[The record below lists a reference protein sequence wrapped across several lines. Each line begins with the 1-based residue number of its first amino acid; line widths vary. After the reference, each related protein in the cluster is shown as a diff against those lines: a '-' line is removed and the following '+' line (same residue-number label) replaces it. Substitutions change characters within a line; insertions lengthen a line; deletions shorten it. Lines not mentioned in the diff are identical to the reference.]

1 MKNFLGNLIKLIL
14 SILILLFGEEYF
26 YKFMNFLGINLSKI
40 SSNIVSLIIYVVIAG
55 CIFIVYKDEL
65 QSAFIKY
72 KNKLGSNL
80 LYTVI
85 SFLVLFI
92 AIMISNYIAKYIA
105 GLVSVGYKGLSFIN
119 IFNRTF
125 SLDLII
131 TIIKSIII
139 IPFVKVT
146 IFVLGVNNLVNSKSG
161 IFLSGLVYSLYV
173 FYPFKASLL
182 YMVVNAI
189 VSFVLF
195 SILAY
200 IYKKN
205 NNIAFSILTYIL
217 YVLFAGLLTV
227 KFM

>member
-26 YKFMNFLGINLSKI
+26 YKFMDFLGINLSKI

-92 AIMISNYIAKYIA
+92 AIMISNYIA
-105 GLVSVGYKGLSFIN
+105 GLVSVGYKSLSFIN

-173 FYPFKASLL
+173 FYPFKAALL

-227 KFM
+227 KFMWG

>member
-26 YKFMNFLGINLSKI
+26 YKFMDFLGINLSKI
-40 SSNIVSLIIYVVIAG
+40 SSNIVSLIIYILIAV

-72 KNKLGSNL
+72 KSKFGSNF

-85 SFLVLFI
+85 SFIVLFI
-92 AIMISNYIAKYIA
+92 AIMISNYITKYVA
-105 GLVSVGYKGLSFIN
+105 SLLDVHYNSLSFIN
-119 IFNRTF
+119 IFNKSF
-125 SLDLII
+125 DLDLVI
-131 TIIKSIII
+131 TIIKTIII
-139 IPFVKVT
+139 IPFIKVT

-161 IFLSGLVYSLYV
+161 VLLSGLVYALYV
-173 FYPFKASLL
+173 LYPFNGTIL
-182 YMVVNAI
+182 YMLVNCI
-189 VSFVLF
+189 IDFVLF